1 MLLGLAASW
10 PEVVPVPVRETATA
24 FEWCL
29 PPVLEYSKETLPLML
44 PLDCGANVVVKLTLW
59 PEASVNGMV
68 SPLMLNP
75 VPDTTAWEIVR
86 FRPPVLLRTTDW
98 EALLLI

>member
-10 PEVVPVPVRETATA
+10 PEVVPVPVRETATV

-44 PLDCGANVVVKLTLW
+44 PLDCGAKVEVKLTLW
-59 PEASVNGMV
+59 PEDSVNGKV
-68 SPLMLNP
+68 SPATLNP
-75 VPDTTAWEIVR
+75 VPDTAAWEIVR
-86 FRPPVLLRTTDW
+86 FRLPVLLRTTNC
-98 EALLLI
+98 EALLPI